1 MTSEFKRLLNK
12 IEAQDIP
19 IPKGFVD
26 SVILKVNQK
35 DSERSK
41 VKTLGLG
48 FVSMLSLI
56 ASIPIIYQVIASFTQ
71 SGIYNYL
78 SLIFSDS
85 DVIIVYWKEILV
97 TLAESVPTISI
108 ISLLAILAVFA
119 WSTLK
124 AMNEA
129 KKILITA

>member
-12 IEAQDIP
+12 VENQDIS
-19 IPKGFVD
+19 IPKDFVN
-26 SVILKVNQK
+26 SIILKLDQK
-35 DSERSK
+35 DREKSK
-41 VKTLGLG
+41 IKTLGLS
-48 FVSMLSLI
+48 FISMVSLI
-56 ASIPIIYQVIASFTQ
+56 VSIPVIFQVIASFTQ

-85 DVIIVYWKEILV
+85 DVAIIYWKEILV
-97 TLAESVPTISI
+97 TLVESIPTISI
-108 ISLLAILAVFA
+108 ISLLVILAVFA

-129 KKILITA
+129 KKVLITA